1 MSATA
6 VTIPSIAIPSAGA
19 PAVGGPARRADS
31 ETAVWLGA
39 MVLLWGLS
47 WPAMKLALGAVPP
60 LWLGAIRFGSAAIC
74 LFVFLG
80 IRGQLS
86 LPPRKDWPILLSVGG
101 LQMMAF
107 TALGLIAMQ
116 HTDAG
121 RAALLAYTTPL
132 WGVIVAWLLV
142 RQVPT
147 GWQILALV
155 IGMAG
160 IAVIVSPLEMDW
172 SQPGVLM
179 GCVFLL
185 LAAIAWSIVI
195 VHVRRHSWTARPI
208 RLAPWQMLL
217 ATIPLTIA
225 AIVYEGS
232 PAAIEWSPNLVALL
246 AYIGPVATS
255 ACFVISAEYGRRVST
270 FAMSNIT
277 LGVPVVGVIASAIL
291 LGETVTVPLVIGLAL
306 IVAGVIVAG
315 FAIRAKA
322 AVNPA
327 TAERA
332 ARLGK
337 TPQYI

>member
-6 VTIPSIAIPSAGA
+6 VAIPHVAIPTAGA
-19 PAVGGPARRADS
+19 PAVGGPARRADT
-31 ETAVWLGA
+31 ETVVWLGA

-47 WPAMKLALGAVPP
+47 WPAMKLALGSVPP

-86 LPPRKDWPILLSVGG
+86 FPPRKDWPILLSVGG

-107 TALGLIAMQ
+107 TALGLVAIQ
-116 HTDAG
+116 HVDAG

-142 RQVPT
+142 RQAPT
-147 GWQILALV
+147 RWQILALI
-155 IGMAG
+155 IGLSG
-160 IAVIVSPLEMDW
+160 IALIVSPLEMDW
-172 SQPGVLM
+172 SEPGVAM
-179 GCVFLL
+179 GCFLLL

-195 VHVRRHSWTARPI
+195 VHVRRHNWTTRPI
-208 RLAPWQMLL
+208 KLAPWQMLF
-217 ATIPLTIA
+217 ATIPLAIA
-225 AIVYEGS
+225 ASLVEGS
-232 PAAIEWSPNLVALL
+232 PASIEWTPDLIGLL
-246 AYIGPVATS
+246 AYVGPVATS
-255 ACFVISAEYGRRVST
+255 ACFVISSEYGRRVSA

-277 LGVPVVGVIASAIL
+277 LGVPVVGVVASSFL
-291 LGETVTVPLVIGLAL
+291 LGEIVTVPLILGLML
-306 IVAGVIVAG
+306 ILAGVMVAGV
-315 FAIRAKA
+315 AIRMKA

-337 TPQYI
+337 TPQYV